1 MKREGEGTIYL
12 AKKTFVIPFCSIPF
26 IFNQRNY
33 SCRRLI
39 GIFVASQRTGQVEEK
54 FHAIKPG

>member
-12 AKKTFVIPFCSIPF
+12 TKKTVVIPFCSLPF
-26 IFNQRNY
+26 IFRNY

-39 GIFVASQRTGQVEEK
+39 STRC
-54 FHAIKPG
+54 KPEDWPSGRKVSCHQAWLNL